1 MTRRSKSV
9 ITLLIFIALAA
20 FLVWRFLPMGGKGEE
35 REISAPTGPAAQ
47 AGVVTLS
54 REMLESA
61 GIKTETPKP
70 YVYREQTHAYV
81 TVLDTGDLVDLRK
94 NYLAAKAEGQK
105 AGAALETTRAE
116 YSRMKKLYDEKNV
129 SPKAYQAAEAAFRA
143 DESDYELAKGNI
155 QAIEFGASQKLGN
168 ALAGGV
174 WNETPAFFRLETRRD
189 VLLQVTLPQD
199 YVSNAPPA
207 GLKIIAPSGKTI
219 TARFISLTPRT
230 NPQIQGISF
239 FYAAP
244 AKTGLLPGMNA
255 SAVFPTGRPVS
266 GLFIPASAV
275 VWWQGRAWA
284 YIEAGEQT
292 AGQVTLT
299 RREVSTENPVDG
311 GWFVSGGFSPT
322 DKIVVKGAETLLSQE
337 FLAKPAGGN
346 GGDED

>member
-143 DESDYELAKGNI
+143 DESEYELAKGNI
-155 QAIEFGASQKLGN
+155 QAIEMSANQQFGSV
-168 ALAGGV
+168 LAGGA
-174 WNETPAFFRLETRRD
+174 WNETKPFFRLETRRD

-239 FYAAP
+239 FYAAS
-244 AKTGLLPGMNA
+244 AKTGLVPGMSA
-255 SAVFPTGRPVS
+255 SAVFPTGRPAS

-284 YIEAGEQT
+284 YVEAGGQT
-292 AGQVTLT
+292 AGQVTFT
-299 RREVSTENPVDG
+299 RREVSSEYPVDG
-311 GWFVSGGFSPT
+311 GWFVSGGFSST
-322 DKIVVKGAETLLSQE
+322 DKIVIKGAETLLSQE
-337 FLAKPAGGN
+337 FLAKPAGGK
-346 GGDED
+346 GGDGD